1 MSCDENMIVKELE
14 ELTSGE
20 LERILKR
27 TNVKQVN
34 DSVLPILKDVK
45 EHGDSAVK
53 SYTKKFDRTILTE
66 ITVTTEE
73 INKAIKTVDPRLLK
87 HLELS
92 ASNIRKFHEKQKI
105 SDWYTEISDG
115 ITLGQKITPLERIG
129 VYIPGGRAAYPST
142 ALMTVI
148 PARVA
153 GVNEVIVCTPPGPNG
168 CIHPATLAACHI
180 ARSDQVFKVGGVQ
193 AVAAMAYGTD
203 TIPKVDKIVGPGNV
217 YVTAAKTLVRGECE
231 IDFPAGPSEI
241 LVIADNTAKAAH
253 VAWDMLAQ
261 CEHDPAAISILV
273 TTSNVLAAEVQQIIA
288 EEIKTCK
295 RQEIITQSLQSAAII
310 TVPTIEECIEF
321 SNNFAPEHLEII
333 TKNPQ
338 VLLEK
343 IKNAG
348 SIFIGNY
355 APVSA
360 GDYASGANHVLPTA
374 GYARIYSG
382 LNIDHFTKKTTIQI
396 INKKGLA
403 TLKDTITTI
412 AEAEGLYA
420 HAKAVQT
427 RF

>member
-1 MSCDENMIVKELE
+1 MMVKKLE
-14 ELTSGE
+14 ELTPGE
-20 LERILKR
+20 LEKIVKR
-27 TNVKQVN
+27 TNIQNVN
-34 DSVLPILKDVK
+34 DSVLPILDDVK

-53 SYTKKFDRTILTE
+53 AYTKKFDRIDLTE

-73 INKAIKTVDPRLLK
+73 INKAIETIDPRLFK
-87 HLELS
+87 HLEMA
-92 ASNIRKFHEKQKI
+92 ASNIKKFHEKQKI
-105 SDWYTEISDG
+105 GDWYTEIGDG

-129 VYIPGGRAAYPST
+129 AYIPGGRAAYPST
-142 ALMTVI
+142 ALMTII

-153 GVNEVIVCTPPGPNG
+153 GVNEVIVCTPPGPDKS
-168 CIHPATLAACHI
+168 IHPATLAACHI
-180 ARSDQVFKVGGVQ
+180 AGSDQVFKVGGVQ

-203 TIPKVDKIVGPGNV
+203 TIPKVDKIVGPGNAH
-217 YVTAAKTLVRGECE
+217 VTAAKTLVRGECE

-241 LVIADNTAKAAH
+241 LVIADNMAEPSH

-261 CEHDPAAISILV
+261 CEHDPAATSILI
-273 TTSNVLAAEVQQIIA
+273 TTSNVLAAEVQRIIA
-288 EEIKTCK
+288 EEIKTCE
-295 RQEIITQSLQSAAII
+295 RQEIITQSIQNAAII

-321 SNNFAPEHLEII
+321 SNNFSPEHLEII

-338 VLLEK
+338 TLLEK

-355 APVSA
+355 APISA
-360 GDYASGANHVLPTA
+360 GDYASGTNHVLPTA

-382 LNIDHFTKKTTIQI
+382 LNIDHFTKKTTIQV

-420 HAKAVQT
+420 HAKAVQA